1 MGEPWRGEVSFVSAE
16 ALVNSRVDGL
26 LQRIIYIYILYIHII
41 WLVVWNIWII
51 FPCSWEVHHPNCY
64 SLIFFK
70 VKMVDIPP
78 TSIYILY
85 DTTWLNGDHELSV
98 TKLAIGLGFPVFNQ
112 YFMRRDLVI
121 FECSPKSTEAI
132 AVAAMV
138 LSETLIFSPLF

>member
-1 MGEPWRGEVSFVSAE
+1 MGYYK
-16 ALVNSRVDGL
+16 GL
-26 LQRIIYIYILYIHII
+26 YIYILYIHII

-51 FPCSWEVHHPNCY
+51 FPTMQLGSSSSQLLLTH
-64 SLIFFK
+64 IFQGQ
-70 VKMVDIPP
+70 DGWY
-78 TSIYILY
+78 TTNQYIYILY

-138 LSETLIFSPLF
+138 LSETLILFSPLFWLCSRMFKGNSATDAWFLHY